1 MDMEMLMPGKSME
14 QSGAAAS
21 LADRCSRVLS
31 AAGRIFAAALS
42 FGRTQD
48 SADNALRIE
57 EKLSLGPK
65 KMLFLVSCREK
76 EFLIAA
82 GADSIVSVVEVSSTV
97 PAQAA
102 SPKKAS
108 LSRMQKRERLS

>member
-1 MDMEMLMPGKSME
+1 MDMEMLMPGKSKE
-14 QSGAAAS
+14 QSAAPAS
-21 LADRCSRVLS
+21 LVDRCSHAFS

-42 FGRTQD
+42 FGRTQA
-48 SADNALRIE
+48 SAANALRIE

-65 KMLFLVSCREK
+65 KMLYLVRCREK

-82 GADSIVSVVEVSSTV
+82 GSDAIVSVVEVSSTV
-97 PAQAA
+97 PAQVT

-108 LSRMQKRERLS
+108 LSRMQKRE